1 MKIHDDTL
9 GGIADVQAASVSCS
23 VDAAHVGP
31 ARRAAIPALL
41 IMAFNAAVLVLAF
54 TGPAAAIHC
63 KSSPAPR
70 LNWSDCNK
78 SHLILRRADLEGAI
92 LLNTNFTLT
101 DLRDANLKSA
111 NLEKAKLVRAS
122 LAGANAEKANF
133 ARVEAHRTSFVGI
146 SADGASF
153 ANAELQRADFSRAR
167 LTGANFERAEL
178 GRAKFDRAKLKG
190 IRFSFANLSR
200 ADLSGAIVE
209 GPTEFDR
216 AVLFLT
222 RIEGVDLSAATG
234 LRQAQI
240 DLACGDATTKLPPG
254 VSVPASWP
262 CKFD

>member
-9 GGIADVQAASVSCS
+9 GGIADVQVASVSCS

-41 IMAFNAAVLVLAF
+41 TMAFNAAVLVLAF

-70 LNWSDCNK
+70 LDWSDCNK

-122 LAGANAEKANF
+122 LAGAMP
-133 ARVEAHRTSFVGI
+133 RRQTSLG
-146 SADGASF
+146 SK
-153 ANAELQRADFSRAR
+153 
-167 LTGANFERAEL
+167 LTGPVSWGSLRMALPSPTPNCNAPTLAER
-178 GRAKFDRAKLKG
+178 G
-190 IRFSFANLSR
+190 
-200 ADLSGAIVE
+200 
-209 GPTEFDR
+209 
-216 AVLFLT
+216 
-222 RIEGVDLSAATG
+222 
-234 LRQAQI
+234 
-240 DLACGDATTKLPPG
+240 
-254 VSVPASWP
+254 
-262 CKFD
+262 